1 MSRND
6 KHPSDET
13 TVDFGALSGE
23 ETVLA
28 QPPDMDR
35 RENSHFD
42 ADIILIS
49 HPDPAMLGRRYR
61 LPPYTA
67 LHIGRSSSAD
77 VSLPA
82 VQSMSRLHARLRH
95 QGQRVEIEDLRSTNG
110 TYVNDERLSGV
121 EVLRSGDRF
130 RVGAAHFKFL
140 HEQDPEQAYH
150 EALMSDGLTR
160 AFNKRKFDEEM
171 RREFE
176 RARRHDRP
184 LALILFDLDH
194 FKLVNDTHGHRCG
207 DTVLEQ
213 IAALTA
219 AHLRPEQIF
228 ARVGGEEFGI
238 LSPETG
244 IEGAETLAEKLRS
257 EIEGLEI
264 AHGELR
270 VKVTCSFGAAVLDG
284 DIWSPEDLYDAADQA
299 LYLSKNGGRN
309 RVSRFR
315 PPS

>member
-1 MSRND
+1 VSRN
-6 KHPSDET
+6 KTPTDET
-13 TVDFGALSGE
+13 TVDFGSLTGE
-23 ETVLA
+23 ETVFSPSDGPKSATDEL
-28 QPPDMDR
+28 
-35 RENSHFD
+35 FD

-61 LPPYTA
+61 LPPHGS
-67 LHIGRSSSAD
+67 LHIGRSSAAD
-77 VSLPA
+77 VSLPN

-95 QGQRVEIEDLRSTNG
+95 QGDVVEIEDLASTNG
-110 TYVNDERLSGV
+110 TYLNDVRLEEPSI
-121 EVLRSGDRF
+121 LKSGDRF

-140 HEQDPEQAYH
+140 HEEDPEQAYH

-176 RARRHDRP
+176 RSRRHDRS
-184 LALILFDLDH
+184 LGLILFDLDH
-194 FKLVNDTHGHRCG
+194 FKNVNDTHGHRCG

-213 IAALTA
+213 IASLTA
-219 AHLRPEQIF
+219 SRLRPEQIF

-244 IEGAETLAEKLRS
+244 IEGIETLAEKLRQ
-257 EIEGLEI
+257 EFEEFKVE
-264 AHGELR
+264 HGEIR
-270 VKVTCSFGAAVLDG
+270 VQITCSFGVAVLSEEM
-284 DIWSPEDLYDAADQA
+284 WRPEDLYDAADQA
-299 LYLSKNGGRN
+299 LYMSKNGGRN